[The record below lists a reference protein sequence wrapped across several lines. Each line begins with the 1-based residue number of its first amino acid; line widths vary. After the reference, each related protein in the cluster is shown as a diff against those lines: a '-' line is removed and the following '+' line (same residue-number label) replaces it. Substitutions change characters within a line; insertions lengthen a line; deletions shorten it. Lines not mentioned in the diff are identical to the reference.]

1 MIYYH
6 KSRLDNLSKRHE
18 RTHELTDY
26 FVDHDNFL
34 TSRKV
39 LFESQP
45 KKVGRA
51 HQDTQR
57 LILVFIFQIK
67 FIHIYLVYR

>member
-18 RTHELTDY
+18 TPHELTDY
-26 FVDHDNFL
+26 FIDHDNFL

-45 KKVGRA
+45 KKIGHD

-57 LILVFIFQIK
+57 SIIVFIFQNK
-67 FIHIYLVYR
+67 IYLS